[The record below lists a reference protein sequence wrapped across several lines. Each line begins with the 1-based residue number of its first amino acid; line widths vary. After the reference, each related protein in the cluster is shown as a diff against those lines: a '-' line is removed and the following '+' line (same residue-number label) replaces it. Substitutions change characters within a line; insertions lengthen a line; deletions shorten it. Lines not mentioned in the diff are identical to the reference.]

1 MCFKPGTLER
11 AYLEFK
17 NLSLKEQIA
26 YVVNIFLLISFVSLI
41 AGFFIVYFYLN
52 AEKIPFYAFSGNESL
67 PFLILFVIIFIAVII
82 PFSLSL
88 YYHSS
93 LMKGNNIAI
102 NTITSII
109 YILPYLI
116 LTYSLYLLLPISL
129 LTSENEVIFFLIA
142 IPSIIFIYFITG
154 LFPLKKIKKHTKN
167 EWIFWVCFIIAIIV
181 SFFLITYGINVKYS
195 KWIALSSSISIL
207 LLNLRLTIFHTKNA
221 KTKSR
226 LFLIILLIVSLIIF
240 FIIVFNPSPA
250 KNKYFKKY
258 QEIRKNILGIPFR
271 FLDEG
276 GNIFLRF
283 KINKKYYKYLK
294 NKYINSK
301 ACNICDNI
309 GYNNNI
315 FARLILK
322 ANNGYYINLYCYQYQ
337 KNAGKNNISQNTK
350 TPASHIILK
359 EVNTASMFIKNRYVE
374 QTYVSPSLLYIKI
387 DKTNANKKI
396 KKTKRAG

>member
-1 MCFKPGTLER
+1 M
-11 AYLEFK
+11 
-17 NLSLKEQIA
+17 
-26 YVVNIFLLISFVSLI
+26 
-41 AGFFIVYFYLN
+41 
-52 AEKIPFYAFSGNESL
+52 
-67 PFLILFVIIFIAVII
+67 
-82 PFSLSL
+82 
-88 YYHSS
+88 
-93 LMKGNNIAI
+93 
-102 NTITSII
+102 
-109 YILPYLI
+109 
-116 LTYSLYLLLPISL
+116 
-129 LTSENEVIFFLIA
+129 
-142 IPSIIFIYFITG
+142 
-154 LFPLKKIKKHTKN
+154 
-167 EWIFWVCFIIAIIV
+167 
-181 SFFLITYGINVKYS
+181 
-195 KWIALSSSISIL
+195 LSSSISIL

-250 KNKYFKKY
+250 KNKYFIFKKY

-337 KNAGKNNISQNTK
+337 KNIGKNNISQNTK

-359 EVNTASMFIKNRYVE
+359 EVNTALMFIKNRYVE

-387 DKTNANKKI
+387 NKINANKKI